1 MKSVI
6 SQDILSDVSRFMEEN
21 VSLRKE
27 IDSLA
32 SELSNRYEELNLI
45 YSIGN
50 RLKVSDDLLSTAR
63 YVIKEASGILHG
75 HTMVLS
81 VPDKGIFEYV
91 SGNAEYSTDRPLDII
106 NEIRKECN
114 SGKTHIVVN
123 RCDEFRGNGFTR
135 DNWFKFI
142 ATPVKLKD
150 ECRGVLIALSDP
162 QEKDYTT
169 CDLKL
174 MTVLAGQLS
183 IIITNNELY
192 QNLKDFLLNFVKS
205 MVSVIEAKDTYT
217 RGHSERVNG
226 ISVMI
231 ARAMGLSQ
239 KDIENINWASI
250 LHDIGKIGVS
260 ESILTKPGRLTEEEY
275 NIIKTHPM
283 KGHEILKHI
292 IQLKDALQGIT
303 YHQETYDGSGY
314 PEGLKGKEIPLYA
327 RIIAVADT
335 YDSITSSRAYR
346 MRNTHVSALKEIER
360 VSGSQLD
367 PEIVEIFKKVC
378 EDHPDFIRGDL

>member
-1 MKSVI
+1 
-6 SQDILSDVSRFMEEN
+6 
-21 VSLRKE
+21 
-27 IDSLA
+27 
-32 SELSNRYEELNLI
+32 
-45 YSIGN
+45 
-50 RLKVSDDLLSTAR
+50 
-63 YVIKEASGILHG
+63 
-75 HTMVLS
+75 MVLS

-91 SGNAEYSTDRPLDII
+91 SGDAEYSTDRPLDII

-174 MTVLAGQLS
+174 MTVLAGQL
-183 IIITNNELY
+183 
-192 QNLKDFLLNFVKS
+192 
-205 MVSVIEAKDTYT
+205 
-217 RGHSERVNG
+217 
-226 ISVMI
+226 
-231 ARAMGLSQ
+231 
-239 KDIENINWASI
+239 
-250 LHDIGKIGVS
+250 
-260 ESILTKPGRLTEEEY
+260 
-275 NIIKTHPM
+275 
-283 KGHEILKHI
+283 
-292 IQLKDALQGIT
+292 
-303 YHQETYDGSGY
+303 
-314 PEGLKGKEIPLYA
+314 YA
-327 RIIAVADT
+327 RIIAVSDT